1 MWCLPVPPKKIL
13 ASSHLHVGTGVVVV
27 VVVQM
32 GVGSVGGEAGK
43 EMQECSGSGN
53 LTVYK
58 MAHGTLLGVVCG
70 PEKMVGFA
78 GWCVAAK
85 YLGFAVA
92 FAEFLL
98 LPPDFQPCEVV
109 AIESDSADPT

>member
-27 VVVQM
+27 VVQM
-32 GVGSVGGEAGK
+32 GIGSVGGEAGR

-53 LTVYK
+53 LTVYE

-85 YLGFAVA
+85 YVGFAVA
-92 FAEFLL
+92 FAEFFFFLQT
-98 LPPDFQPCEVV
+98 FNHVK
-109 AIESDSADPT
+109 